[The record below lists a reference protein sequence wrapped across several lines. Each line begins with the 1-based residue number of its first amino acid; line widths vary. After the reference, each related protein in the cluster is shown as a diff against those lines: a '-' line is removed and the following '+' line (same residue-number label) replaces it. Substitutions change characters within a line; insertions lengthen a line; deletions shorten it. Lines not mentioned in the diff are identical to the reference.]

1 MRLRERDGAAPGRG
15 GGVIGARP
23 TERGEVFSADLL
35 TLLARSDGEEDTTEA
50 EAAGCRKVAK
60 VGAWWGLFRTW
71 EEPEEGDQPVAVF
84 TERPAALLAAA
95 VWESRARAPLVRMDP
110 TGTPEGF
117 LVWAASSR
125 IDSKADEPLGWV
137 PIFDVQ
143 LGQALALAAALVRDP
158 EALATLLE
166 AAGPEAVD
174 QVDRILRRR
183 LGDRLSAE
191 IVAGTDFSTPGL
203 DKVSAR

>member
-1 MRLRERDGAAPGRG
+1 M
-15 GGVIGARP
+15 
-23 TERGEVFSADLL
+23 SAGLL

-60 VGAWWGLFRTW
+60 VGGWWGLFRAW
-71 EEPEEGDQPVAVF
+71 DEPEEGDPPVAVF
-84 TERPAALLAAA
+84 TERAAALLAAA
-95 VWESRARAPLVRMDP
+95 VWEARARAPLVCMDP

-117 LVWAASSR
+117 LVWAASPT

-137 PIFDVQ
+137 PIFDPH

-166 AAGPEAVD
+166 AAGAEAVD

-183 LGDRLSAE
+183 LGDRLAAE
-191 IVAGTDFSTPGL
+191 IAVEGARPSEGT
-203 DKVSAR
+203 AA